1 MSTTLRRIVVAPPY
15 TSSSVIWHLV
25 YVAICAL
32 SVGACAPTIRTA
44 PIDPADTAAEQ
55 KLQREIVLESL
66 VEDQLRLHKIGL
78 RIVSA
83 AAALCADKVRASYGF
98 LFANEDAWGTGLSEA
113 ARALYGL
120 DAGLT
125 ILNVAPG
132 SGAAG
137 AGLQKGDRILAIDG
151 QDLPRTLR
159 SVAKF
164 KQRLNEADGRPIA
177 LKIDGKRTRTV
188 VVRSNPVCDYSIEFA
203 DDESINAF
211 ADGKRV
217 VVTRAMMRFARD
229 EVELALVLGHE
240 LAHNVMNHVNLKLA
254 NAIPGLLLDLVFA
267 GLGVNTSGTFAKVSG
282 SAYSQDFEAEADY
295 VGLYYL
301 ARAGY
306 PIEDAPKFWRRMAA
320 LNPKAVSHATS
331 HPTTATRFVGL
342 RNAVKEITSKL
353 GNGQPLVPN
362 LKQ

>member
-1 MSTTLRRIVVAPPY
+1 M
-15 TSSSVIWHLV
+15 
-25 YVAICAL
+25 
-32 SVGACAPTIRTA
+32 
-44 PIDPADTAAEQ
+44 
-55 KLQREIVLESL
+55 QREIVLESL
-66 VEDQLRLHKIGL
+66 VEDQLRLFKTGF
-78 RIVSA
+78 RVVSA
-83 AAALCADKVRASYGF
+83 AAGLCDDKVRAGYGF
-98 LFANEDAWGTGLSEA
+98 IFANENAWGTGLREA

-125 ILNVAPG
+125 VLDVAPG
-132 SGAAG
+132 SGAAA
-137 AGLQKGDRILAIDG
+137 AGLQSGDRILAIGG
-151 QDLPRTLR
+151 QDLPRESQ
-159 SVAKF
+159 SVPKF
-164 KQRLNEADGRPIA
+164 KQRLKEANGGQIA
-177 LKIDGKRTRTV
+177 LRIGGDRPRTV
-188 VVRSNPVCDYSIEFA
+188 VVVSKPLCDYSMDIA
-203 DDESINAF
+203 PDESINAF

-254 NAIPGLLLDLVFA
+254 NAVPGLLLDLVFA
-267 GLGVNTSGTFAKVSG
+267 GLGVNTSGAFSKVSA

-306 PIEDAPKFWRRMAA
+306 PIADAPKFWRRMAA

-353 GNGQPLVPN
+353 SDGQPLVPN
-362 LKQ
+362 LKE

>member
-1 MSTTLRRIVVAPPY
+1 MFATLRRKVVVPRDA
-15 TSSSVIWHLV
+15 SGNAIWRLAFIAV
-25 YVAICAL
+25 CMVSA
-32 SVGACAPTIRTA
+32 GACAPTIRTA

-66 VEDQLRLHKIGL
+66 VEDQFRLHKIGF
-78 RIVSA
+78 RIASA
-83 AAALCADKVRASYGF
+83 AAGLCGDKVRASYGF
-98 LFANEDAWGTGLSEA
+98 FFANEDAWGTGLREA

-125 ILNVAPG
+125 ILDVAPA

-137 AGLQKGDRILAIDG
+137 AGLQNGDRILAIDG
-151 QDLPRTLR
+151 QDLPRELR

-164 KQRLNEADGRPIA
+164 KQHLKEADGRQLA
-177 LKIDGKRTRTV
+177 LRVDGERIRTV
-188 VVRSNPVCDYSIEFA
+188 IVRSNPVCDYSVQLA
-203 DDESINAF
+203 NDESINAF

-254 NAIPGLLLDLVFA
+254 NTVPGLLLDLVFA
-267 GLGVNTSGTFAKVSG
+267 GLGVNTGGTFSKVSG

-306 PIEDAPKFWRRMAA
+306 PIDDAPKFWRRMAA

-353 GNGQPLVPN
+353 GNGEPLAPN
-362 LKQ
+362 LK